1 MGDCHL
7 DDLLD
12 LLDQDDEFE
21 ENAIEETRNQ
31 NNGNIDNSMEN
42 TTEVTDHEKEA
53 LKKKLK
59 EMEEQMK
66 IIKSQLVTDQ
76 TSGKT
81 VTEVDLFASNSEV
94 ENRHLK
100 SPVKVRRVI
109 KTSFL
114 IHMAFLVISAT
125 CHGLFNP
132 NL

>member
-21 ENAIEETRNQ
+21 ENAIEEARNQ
-31 NNGNIDNSMEN
+31 NNDNIDNSMEN

>member
-21 ENAIEETRNQ
+21 ENAIEEARNQ
-31 NNGNIDNSMEN
+31 NNDNIDNSMEN

-109 KTSFL
+109 
-114 IHMAFLVISAT
+114 I
-125 CHGLFNP
+125 
-132 NL
+132 

>member
-21 ENAIEETRNQ
+21 ENAIEEARNQ
-31 NNGNIDNSMEN
+31 NNDNIDNSMEN

-53 LKKKLK
+53 LRKKLK
-59 EMEEQMK
+59 EMEEQMN

-114 IHMAFLVISAT
+114 IHMAFLVISAA